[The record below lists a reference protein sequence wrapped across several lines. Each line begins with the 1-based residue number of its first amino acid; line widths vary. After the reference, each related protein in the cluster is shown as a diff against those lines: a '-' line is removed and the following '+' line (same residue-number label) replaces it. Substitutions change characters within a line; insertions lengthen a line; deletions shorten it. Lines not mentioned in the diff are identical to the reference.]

1 MNTYNKVMQKVWLAL
16 TVLIVIAV
24 TYLGIRDGFERW
36 YFYYIF
42 AGLTLG
48 LYFLRGY
55 MMRHMEK
62 HQEFLKRKEE
72 EERRK

>member
-1 MNTYNKVMQKVWLAL
+1 MNTYNKIMQKVWLVL
-16 TVLIVIAV
+16 TIVLVVGV
-24 TYLGIRDGFERW
+24 TYKGFTEGFARW

-42 AGLTLG
+42 AALTLG

-62 HQEFLKRKEE
+62 HQEFLKEKEE
-72 EERRK
+72 QERRK